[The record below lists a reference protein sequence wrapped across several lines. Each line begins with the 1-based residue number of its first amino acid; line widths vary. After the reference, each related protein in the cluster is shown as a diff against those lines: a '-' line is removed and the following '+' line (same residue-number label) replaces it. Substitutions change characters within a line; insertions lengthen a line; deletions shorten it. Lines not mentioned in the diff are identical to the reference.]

1 MRSRLCPSCGFK
13 YSATWT
19 QKMINDI
26 LNIPH
31 RHILFTIPEEL
42 RAFFCYDR
50 TLLSKLA
57 KAVNEVMKISIS
69 QYSQKNRT
77 EI

>member
-1 MRSRLCPSCGFK
+1 
-13 YSATWT
+13 
-19 QKMINDI
+19 MINDI

-42 RAFFCYDR
+42 RIFFCYDR

-57 KAVNEVMKISIS
+57 NIVNKVREVI
-69 QYSQKNRT
+69 
-77 EI
+77 